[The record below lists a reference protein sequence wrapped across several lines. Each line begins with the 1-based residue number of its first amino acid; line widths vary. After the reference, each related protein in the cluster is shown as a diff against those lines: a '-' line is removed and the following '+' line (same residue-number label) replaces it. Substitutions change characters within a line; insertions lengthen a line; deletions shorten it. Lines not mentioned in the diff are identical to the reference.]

1 MDNPIM
7 VGPTDSYPLP
17 CERILPDWPCV
28 TERYFEPRFYAP
40 KLTKRVPIECHIGH
54 QCVLFHSN
62 RIGVVTLAHNHPLLT
77 NDSPVE
83 KLDFQVKDNTNR
95 LDNKVSGKWKK
106 GGQRVDQNSQLCIA
120 TCKDGTSYAIFACMR
135 GTLIEINEKLFTDPN
150 ILRQKPWSEGYIA
163 IIFPLVKSFK
173 TEKESLMSWT
183 DYKKFLDESEP
194 KNNEITESDS

>member
-1 MDNPIM
+1 M
-7 VGPTDSYPLP
+7 
-17 CERILPDWPCV
+17 
-28 TERYFEPRFYAP
+28 
-40 KLTKRVPIECHIGH
+40 
-54 QCVLFHSN
+54 
-62 RIGVVTLAHNHPLLT
+62 VTLAHNHPLLT

-150 ILRQKPWSEGYIA
+150 ILRQKVCKAQLSDQVFNANLTLISSE
-163 IIFPLVKSFK
+163 IIMLILNILCLCSHGQRV
-173 TEKESLMSWT
+173 TSLL
-183 DYKKFLDESEP
+183 YFLW
-194 KNNEITESDS
+194 